1 MFIVGRPGVW
11 LDAVHSTSAWVFTL
25 LLVVVFPIIDY
36 ILYARLKSTLQIYAW
51 NILALWSLAGV
62 CVWITRTNYLTLND
76 LGERPGNAHRVLLIS
91 GILIAIIVL
100 LIGAQKKQKKKP
112 NQERLNKSLDRV
124 RRMLP
129 KTSTERA
136 VWIVVSITAGVCEEV
151 LYRGWLLSL
160 FAATLGSVWLGL
172 LVSSVI
178 FGFAHTYQGRRAIF
192 GTGVIGVFFGLIFIF
207 SGSLIPGQVLH
218 AVIHFKQWAGAGKSG
233 QANRGLISR
242 LKRPAAA

>member
-36 ILYARLKSTLQIYAW
+36 VLYARLKSTLQIYAW
-51 NILALWSLAGV
+51 NILALWSLAGA
-62 CVWITRTNYLTLND
+62 CVWIAQMNYLTLND
-76 LGERPGNAHRVLLIS
+76 LGERPGKAYRTLLIF
-91 GILIAIIVL
+91 GILIAILVL
-100 LIGAQKKQKKKP
+100 LIGAQNKQRKKASPEQ
-112 NQERLNKSLDRV
+112 LNNSLNGV
-124 RRMLP
+124 RRLLP

-160 FAATLGSVWLGL
+160 FAATLDSVWLGL
-172 LVSSVI
+172 LISSII
-178 FGFAHTYQGRRAIF
+178 FGFAHAYQGRPAIL
-192 GTGVIGVFFGLIFIF
+192 GTGVIGAVFAILFIF

-218 AVIHFKQWAGAGKSG
+218 AAMDLNNGRALGKV
-233 QANRGLISR
+233 A
-242 LKRPAAA
+242 KRAEV